1 MGRLWTAATL
11 KAKDFSVQL
20 EIFRPKRCGHTN
32 RGQTL
37 AATGRHEVSV
47 GGRCRR
53 MAGSAAYQRVDRPYS
68 LLAQNEGSVTDQTE
82 KAFVFRAEAEISW
95 SPFPTKAGAPVGT
108 RLHRSLCNILKSHC
122 NFKSLPTDRKP
133 GAGVDAGD
141 DRLQSRPVEHRI
153 QPVQPLALLAPTPHD
168 AVRQAKL
175 PKVTPRHRRTSAPFP
190 TLNQK
195 LGGRAKVSRY
205 PISAA

>member
-68 LLAQNEGSVTDQTE
+68 LLAQNEGPATDQTE
-82 KAFVFRAEAEISW
+82 KAFVFRAETEISW

-108 RLHRSLCNILKSHC
+108 RLHRPLCNILKSHC

-133 GAGVDAGD
+133 GLRGRGPEPLRVCNGPRAASE
-141 DRLQSRPVEHRI
+141 RYRPR
-153 QPVQPLALLAPTPHD
+153 
-168 AVRQAKL
+168 
-175 PKVTPRHRRTSAPFP
+175 
-190 TLNQK
+190 
-195 LGGRAKVSRY
+195 G
-205 PISAA
+205 

>member
-1 MGRLWTAATL
+1 M

-82 KAFVFRAEAEISW
+82 KAFVFRAETEISW

-108 RLHRSLCNILKSHC
+108 RLHRPLCNILKSHC
-122 NFKSLPTDRKP
+122 NFKPLPTDRKP
-133 GAGVDAGD
+133 GSGSSTRSMRALWTAPHGSRQSPCGAGRSPATPLTEDAA
-141 DRLQSRPVEHRI
+141 S
-153 QPVQPLALLAPTPHD
+153 
-168 AVRQAKL
+168 
-175 PKVTPRHRRTSAPFP
+175 KVFW
-190 TLNQK
+190 
-195 LGGRAKVSRY
+195 
-205 PISAA
+205 

>member
-68 LLAQNEGSVTDQTE
+68 LLAQNEGSATDQTE
-82 KAFVFRAEAEISW
+82 KAFVFRAETEISW

-133 GAGVDAGD
+133 GFALVLPSHVDTHSTGPD
-141 DRLQSRPVEHRI
+141 LSLRSVGNGLRL
-153 QPVQPLALLAPTPHD
+153 
-168 AVRQAKL
+168 
-175 PKVTPRHRRTSAPFP
+175 
-190 TLNQK
+190 
-195 LGGRAKVSRY
+195 
-205 PISAA
+205 